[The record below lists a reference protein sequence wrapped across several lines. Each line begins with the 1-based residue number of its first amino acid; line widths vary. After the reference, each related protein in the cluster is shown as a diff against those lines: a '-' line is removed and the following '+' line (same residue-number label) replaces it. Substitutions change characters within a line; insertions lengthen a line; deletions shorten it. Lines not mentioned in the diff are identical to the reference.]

1 MVNRRDL
8 LHLSF
13 YKKSPYLGSD
23 GPLRYRIEKA
33 EVEVPADDS
42 GNEDASSGNTSAPA
56 DNADAGSK
64 KSATKTVLK
73 VTIWPG
79 PFSYD
84 KTPEEKMSS
93 KNFEFSEEALDEICE
108 WLSEQSSV
116 LSDLSETEK
125 S

>member
-13 YKKSPYLGSD
+13 YQKSPFLGSD

-33 EVEVPADDS
+33 EVEVPADEKADDT
-42 GNEDASSGNTSAPA
+42 GDGADSSGDKSETAE
-56 DNADAGSK
+56 NAGDGSEK
-64 KSATKTVLK
+64 NATRTVLK

-93 KNFEFSEEALDEICE
+93 KNFEFSEDALDEICE
-108 WLSEQSSV
+108 WISKK
-116 LSDLSETEK
+116 SDELKAASL
-125 S
+125 

>member
-1 MVNRRDL
+1 MVQRKDL

-13 YKKSPYLGSD
+13 YEKSPYLGSD
-23 GPLRYRIEKA
+23 GPLRYRIEKSTA
-33 EVEVPADDS
+33 EEKEV
-42 GNEDASSGNTSAPA
+42 
-56 DNADAGSK
+56 
-64 KSATKTVLK
+64 LR

-108 WLSEQSSV
+108 WISARSAEIH
-116 LSDLSETEK
+116 EA
-125 S
+125 

>member
-33 EVEVPADDS
+33 EEEIPASDAENGDNSPSDTSETAENAGDDS
-42 GNEDASSGNTSAPA
+42 E
-56 DNADAGSK
+56 
-64 KSATKTVLK
+64 KSATRTVLK

-93 KNFEFSEEALDEICE
+93 KNFEFSEEALDEICD
-108 WLSEQSSV
+108 WISKK
-116 LSDLSETEK
+116 SDEL
-125 S
+125 

>member
-33 EVEVPADDS
+33 EEEIPANDT
-42 GNEDASSGNTSAPA
+42 EDGDNSPGDTSETAE
-56 DNADAGSK
+56 NAGDGSEK
-64 KSATKTVLK
+64 NATRTVLK

-93 KNFEFSEEALDEICE
+93 ENFEFSEEALDEICE
-108 WLSEQSSV
+108 WISKK
-116 LSDLSETEK
+116 SDELKAASL
-125 S
+125 

>member
-33 EVEVPADDS
+33 EEEIPANDTGDGDNSPGDTSEKADNTGDDS
-42 GNEDASSGNTSAPA
+42 E
-56 DNADAGSK
+56 K
-64 KSATKTVLK
+64 CATRTVLK

-93 KNFEFSEEALDEICE
+93 ENFEFSEDALDEICE
-108 WLSEQSSV
+108 WISKK
-116 LSDLSETEK
+116 SDELKAASL
-125 S
+125 

>member
-1 MVNRRDL
+1 MVQRKDL

-13 YKKSPYLGSD
+13 YEKSPYLGSD
-23 GPLRYRIEKA
+23 GPLRYRIEKS
-33 EVEVPADDS
+33 EEGEGDD
-42 GNEDASSGNTSAPA
+42 
-56 DNADAGSK
+56 K
-64 KSATKTVLK
+64 KKVMK

-84 KTPEEKMSS
+84 KTPDEKKSS
-93 KNFEFSEEALDEICE
+93 KDFEFLEDALDEICE
-108 WLSEQSSV
+108 WLSEQSSA

>member
-1 MVNRRDL
+1 MVQRKDL

-13 YKKSPYLGSD
+13 YEKSPYLGSD
-23 GPLRYRIEKA
+23 GPLRYRIEKSTA
-33 EVEVPADDS
+33 EEKEV
-42 GNEDASSGNTSAPA
+42 
-56 DNADAGSK
+56 
-64 KSATKTVLK
+64 LR

-84 KTPEEKMSS
+84 KTPDEKKSS
-93 KNFEFSEEALDEICE
+93 KDFEFLEDALDEICE

>member
-1 MVNRRDL
+1 MQVIIPAFQNMEENMVSRRDL

-13 YKKSPYLGSD
+13 YKKSPFLGSD

-33 EVEVPADDS
+33 EEEGGS
-42 GNEDASSGNTSAPA
+42 EKEDTR
-56 DNADAGSK
+56 
-64 KSATKTVLK
+64 TVLK

-93 KNFEFSEEALDEICE
+93 KNFEFSEEALDEICD
-108 WLSEQSSV
+108 WISKK
-116 LSDLSETEK
+116 SDEL
-125 S
+125 